1 MAKSEEHERW
11 VPTGEVVEFCFGGKV
26 YKMRAKAPQSKVQQ
40 TLDFATKEET
50 DDDDNDPTAA

>member
-26 YKMRAKAPQSKVQQ
+26 YKMRAKAPKSKVQQ
-40 TLDFATKEET
+40 VLELKKRGET
-50 DDDDNDPTAA
+50 NGDDPTAA